1 MEAWTAVRAKHLA
14 TKRGIAGELFFSNCF
29 SVAFLP
35 SYFVGIL
42 RLNIV
47 FGGIKSQELL
57 IRLGGGGVRCVP
69 AFVALNGI
77 RHSHT
82 PRAAIRQNAVM
93 PLDQL
98 KQHRQPTIWSTQTRN
113 CVHRKAQLLSR

>member
-57 IRLGGGGVRCVP
+57 IRLGGGGGLDAC
-69 AFVALNGI
+69 LLLL
-77 RHSHT
+77 HSTGYDIAT
-82 PRAAIRQNAVM
+82 PPEQRSGR
-93 PLDQL
+93 
-98 KQHRQPTIWSTQTRN
+98 TR
-113 CVHRKAQLLSR
+113 